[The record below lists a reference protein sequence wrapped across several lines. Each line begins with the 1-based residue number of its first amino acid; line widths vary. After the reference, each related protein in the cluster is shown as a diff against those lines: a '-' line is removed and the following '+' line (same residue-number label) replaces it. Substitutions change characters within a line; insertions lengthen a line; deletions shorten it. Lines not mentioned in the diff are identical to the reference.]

1 MTNILSGIYKID
13 AITNGFYPSELVLI
27 CGRPGMGKSSLL
39 RRLYGTKTL
48 SFRVSMASS
57 TFLRGTG

>member
-13 AITNGFYPSELVLI
+13 AITGGFHPGEMVLI

-48 SFRVSMASS
+48 SLCCKYGF
-57 TFLRGTG
+57 